1 MSNNQHV
8 RERQRLDFA
17 KIQGSIQI
25 PNLIEVQMKS
35 YQRFLQMDLLPSE
48 RDDAGLQSVFT
59 SVFPIKD
66 FREMS
71 QLEFVDYAIG
81 NWECKCGNLKGLH
94 HLRATCRNC
103 GASVVT
109 NPYQTGD
116 VICHKCGTFNK
127 NTPTFCNKCGDPVAM
142 QLKYDV
148 NECQERG
155 MTYSAPLKVTI
166 RLTIYDKDP
175 DSGAKTIRDIKEQEV
190 FYGDIPLMTENGT
203 FIINGTERVI
213 VSQLHRS
220 PGVFFE
226 SANNRSYFLGKI
238 IPYRG
243 SWVEFEY
250 DTKNILYVRIDRK
263 RKFLGSIFL
272 RALGMKSNEDI
283 LRTFYQVERISLR
296 DKDLFWN
303 ISPGIVDRKL
313 THEIK
318 NPRSDEVIVG
328 AHKRI
333 TENLFK
339 ELIKAKVSQARA
351 ALADLEGAY
360 SVADVVNRQT
370 GEVLLE
376 ANKPLTAD
384 VWQAFAEAG
393 ITEVDVFFPE
403 RDDIGLVLSRTLDK
417 DGIRSSKEALIEI
430 YRKLRPGDPPTLETA
445 TNLFRGMFFD
455 PRKYDFSRVGR
466 LKFNIKMGLD
476 TPLDNRTLD
485 TPDFVSAI
493 KYLFKL
499 RKNIGVVDDIDHLGN
514 RRVRAVGELLENQFR
529 IGLVRMERAIKEK
542 MSVYQEMST
551 AMPHDLVNA
560 KPVMAAIRE
569 FFGSSQLSQFMDQT
583 NPLSEITHKR
593 RLSAL
598 GPGGLSRERAGFE
611 VRDVHPTHYGRIC
624 PIETPE
630 GPNIGLISSLS
641 CFARI
646 NDYGFI
652 ESPYRKVKGGRIIDY
667 VHIVNAGDSEFKAG
681 EIVERDRVEELNE
694 ELKRRKV
701 VYEPYC
707 FYLSAW
713 EEDKYVVAQANVALD
728 DRLKI
733 TTELVNCRQAGNFV
747 LKSREEVDYVDVSPK
762 QLVSVAASLI
772 PFLEND
778 DANRALMGSN
788 MQRQA
793 VPLIRGEAPLVG
805 TGMERVTARDSGAV
819 VLCKREG
826 IVDQVD
832 SERIIVRVESDHSG
846 VLSREVGADIYQLIK
861 FKRSNQNTCIS
872 QKPLVRVGDRVKKA
886 QVLADGPCTDRGEL
900 ALGRNVLV
908 AFLPWRGY
916 NFEDAILVSEKL
928 VKDDYY
934 TSIHIEEYEI
944 EARDT
949 KLGPE
954 EVTRD
959 IPNISESFLRNL
971 DESGVIRIGAVVKPG
986 DILVGKVT
994 PKGETTLTP
1003 EEKLLRA
1010 IFGEKAGDVRDASLY
1025 CPPGIEGTIVDVKI
1039 FTRKGGEKDERHKA
1053 IEATQVFKLE
1063 KNLADEIRILTD
1075 ERLKRLSDLLGGKI
1089 LQADLHDEKTNKRLL
1104 TKGVELTR
1112 DIIEKISTRNLKR
1125 LKLNEKDPLLIEKI
1139 EEIEEM
1145 TSRQIDVLRKITEE
1159 RKEKLKKGDELPPGV
1174 IKLVKVYIAMKR
1186 KLSIGD
1192 KMAGRHGNK
1201 GVIARI
1207 VPQEDMPYLPDGTP
1221 VEIVLNPLGVPSRM
1235 NVGQILE
1242 THLGWAGKELG
1253 NSLKRLLSKEVRAEA
1268 LRRWFR
1274 EVFAETAIWKT
1285 LAKLSDDELLEVAEG
1300 FREGIPFATPV
1311 FDGAREAEIRHLLE
1325 VAGLPHAGK
1334 INLFDGM
1341 TGDQFD
1347 QPVTVGYIYMLKLS
1361 HLVDDKIHARSIGPY
1376 SLITQQPLGGKAQ
1389 FGGQRFGEMEVWA
1402 LEAYGAAHILQE
1414 LLTAKS
1420 DDVYGRAKIYEA
1432 IVKGEPGIEPGVPES
1447 FNVLVR
1453 ELQSLCLD
1461 VELMKRQKPPTEKAA
1476 D

>member
-1 MSNNQHV
+1 MSNTNQHV

-17 KIQGSIQI
+17 KIQSSIQI

-48 RDDAGLQSVFT
+48 REDGGLQSVFT

-71 QLEFVDYAIG
+71 QLEFVDYSIG

-127 NTPTFCNKCGDPVAM
+127 NTPTFCNKCGDPVTL

-203 FIINGTERVI
+203 FVINGTERVI

-296 DKDLFWN
+296 DKDLYWN

-318 NPRSDEVIVG
+318 NPKTEEVIVG

-339 ELIKAKVSQARA
+339 ELIKAKISQVRST
-351 ALADLEGAY
+351 LADLEGAY

-376 ANKPLTAD
+376 ANKPLTGEL
-384 VWQAFAEAG
+384 WQAFAEGG

-641 CFARI
+641 CYARI

-652 ESPYRKVKGGRIIDY
+652 ESPYRRVKGGRVLDY
-667 VHIVNAGDSEFKAG
+667 ISVVNAGDSDHKVGDHVEKH
-681 EIVERDRVEELNE
+681 EIEKVNGDLKEKKKRAAEL
-694 ELKRRKV
+694 
-701 VYEPYC
+701 EPFS

-713 EEDKYVVAQANVALD
+713 EEDRHTIAQANVELD
-728 DRLKI
+728 DKGRI
-733 TTELVNCRQAGNFV
+733 VPELVNARKTGNFV
-747 LKSREEVDYVDVSPK
+747 LVNREEVDYVDVSPK
-762 QLVSVAASLI
+762 QLVSVAASLV
-772 PFLEND
+772 PFLEHD
-778 DANRALMGSN
+778 DATRALMGAN
-788 MQRQA
+788 MQRQS
-793 VPLIRGEAPLVG
+793 VPLLRAQAPVVG
-805 TGMERVTARDSGAV
+805 TGMEGVTARDSGAV
-819 VLCKREG
+819 VLARRNG
-826 IVDQVD
+826 IVDSVD
-832 SERIIVRVESDHSG
+832 SERIIVRVEGEHHPTQ
-846 VLSREVGADIYQLIK
+846 LSREVGSDIYQLIK
-861 FKRSNQNTCIS
+861 FKRSNQNTCIN
-872 QKPLVRVGDRVKKA
+872 QKPIVKRGQRVLKG
-886 QVLADGPCTDRGEL
+886 QVIADGPCTDQGEL

-908 AFLPWRGY
+908 AFMPWRGY
-916 NFEDAILVSEKL
+916 NFEDAILVSEKM

-934 TSIHIEEYEI
+934 TSVHIEEFEI

-954 EVTRD
+954 EITRD
-959 IPNISESFLRNL
+959 IPNVSESALRDL
-971 DESGVIRIGAVVKPG
+971 DESGIIRIGATIKAG

-994 PKGETTLTP
+994 PKGETQLTP

-1010 IFGEKAGDVRDASLY
+1010 ILGEKAGDVRDASLKT
-1025 CPPGIEGTIVDVKI
+1025 PPGIEGTVVDVKI
-1039 FTRKGGEKDERHKA
+1039 FSRKGVEKDSRAKSIEESEIERMNRN
-1053 IEATQVFKLE
+1053 IQ
-1063 KNLADEIRILTD
+1063 DEIRIITD
-1075 ERLKRLSDLLGGKI
+1075 ARNKKIAEALSDKKLSEDLTYKNKKLLS
-1089 LQADLHDEKTNKRLL
+1089 
-1104 TKGVELTR
+1104 KGAKLTR
-1112 DIIEKISTRNLKR
+1112 EDLEQLE
-1125 LKLNEKDPLLIEKI
+1125 LGA
-1139 EEIEEM
+1139 
-1145 TSRQIDVLRKITEE
+1145 LRKIEVASSRIDVQAEIADIERRTE
-1159 RKEKLKKGDELPPGV
+1159 RQ
-1174 IKLVKVYIAMKR
+1174 VKV
-1186 KLSIGD
+1186 
-1192 KMAGRHGNK
+1192 
-1201 GVIARI
+1201 
-1207 VPQEDMPYLPDGTP
+1207 
-1221 VEIVLNPLGVPSRM
+1221 
-1235 NVGQILE
+1235 
-1242 THLGWAGKELG
+1242 
-1253 NSLKRLLSKEVRAEA
+1253 
-1268 LRRWFR
+1268 
-1274 EVFAETAIWKT
+1274 
-1285 LAKLSDDELLEVAEG
+1285 
-1300 FREGIPFATPV
+1300 
-1311 FDGAREAEIRHLLE
+1311 
-1325 VAGLPHAGK
+1325 
-1334 INLFDGM
+1334 
-1341 TGDQFD
+1341 
-1347 QPVTVGYIYMLKLS
+1347 
-1361 HLVDDKIHARSIGPY
+1361 
-1376 SLITQQPLGGKAQ
+1376 QQ
-1389 FGGQRFGEMEVWA
+1389 
-1402 LEAYGAAHILQE
+1402 
-1414 LLTAKS
+1414 
-1420 DDVYGRAKIYEA
+1420 
-1432 IVKGEPGIEPGVPES
+1432 
-1447 FNVLVR
+1447 
-1453 ELQSLCLD
+1453 
-1461 VELMKRQKPPTEKAA
+1461 
-1476 D
+1476 